1 MWWVVVVAGGQGDG
15 GKLSSAF
22 FENFSA
28 CCLQGYL
35 TGCDPRAMAELCWCC
50 VLSRTPRV
58 CPQSWWVP
66 LYSMLCL
73 CSPRCECISDTTL
86 PSMPL
91 GAAML
96 WSPWLALQAPALR
109 VAVSSSPHLSPISSS
124 ITCEVMVYQGEPEEE
139 HRIWSTQLGYSCKC
153 WCRSSLCFLAFP
165 ATVHVAVSLACLI
178 LHCSNLF
185 VVVTSMLLV
194 L

>member
-96 WSPWLALQAPALR
+96 WSPWLALQAPSTEGGC
-109 VAVSSSPHLSPISSS
+109 VQLSPSLSHLLLHHLWGDGVSRRARRGAQDLI
-124 ITCEVMVYQGEPEEE
+124 
-139 HRIWSTQLGYSCKC
+139 YSA
-153 WCRSSLCFLAFP
+153 WIFL
-165 ATVHVAVSLACLI
+165 
-178 LHCSNLF
+178 
-185 VVVTSMLLV
+185 
-194 L
+194 